1 MDLTGLDKL
10 AESGLLGLL
19 LAISVTGNIMQYR
32 ATQKI
37 QEDRIKDLKEA
48 RNAIVEPMKAIKQSI
63 DLIFNILNNG

>member
-1 MDLTGLDKL
+1 MDLAGLDKL